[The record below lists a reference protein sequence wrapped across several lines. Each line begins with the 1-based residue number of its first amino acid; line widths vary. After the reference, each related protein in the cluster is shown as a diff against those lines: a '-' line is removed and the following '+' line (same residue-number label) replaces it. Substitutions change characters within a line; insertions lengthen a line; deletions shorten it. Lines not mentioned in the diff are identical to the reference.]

1 MKNFFDVLF
10 KYGDNKDFD
19 KQHLVVCEK
28 LHMLYNHINA
38 LSRSCFPKG
47 GKSLGSVKPGMSLL
61 LLITP
66 IATMCIL
73 TSFENKLNTNTLH

>member
-28 LHMLYNHINA
+28 LHMLYNHINQSNG
-38 LSRSCFPKG
+38 LFEFQTRSKQVLLPKRR
-47 GKSLGSVKPGMSLL
+47 
-61 LLITP
+61 
-66 IATMCIL
+66 
-73 TSFENKLNTNTLH
+73 